1 MFESAGGYFSTVY
14 FFSTFASAFKPNT
27 AHAGRYANNADNH
40 NHKLKGDVNTLLQDS
55 GTFIVKLAGKN
66 NVLAQHRQI
75 LAGVVDAM
83 VLMLYF
89 LIVMCVGAKRV
100 VLVSEGDNLEVAL
113 DDPDKAYTP
122 FAHAQL
128 KFIQYCTT
136 HGTEIHFLLIK
147 TSPPENGFSAGFVD
161 GWIKGLEGVI
171 DSSKVYFALVATGND
186 ELTFKMAHLVPF
198 IGTTMYEQYM
208 YKSDGNGGKVP
219 TTGFKHVMQLDVSPD
234 FTRLSASTDEPY
246 ETFIMFIN
254 SALKQRF
261 PHVNPVTW
269 SVSPWVS

>member
-1 MFESAGGYFSTVY
+1 MFESTTGYFDTVY
-14 FFSTFASAFKPNT
+14 FFSTFASAFKTNT
-27 AHAGRYANNADNH
+27 AHEGRYANNADN
-40 NHKLKGDVNTLLQDS
+40 NDLKLKTSVDALLQDS
-55 GTFIVKLAGKN
+55 GTFVVKLAGKN

-75 LAGVVDAM
+75 LAGIVDAV

-100 VLVSEGDNLEVAL
+100 VLVSEGDNLEIAL
-113 DDPDKAYTP
+113 DEPDKAYTP

-147 TSPPENGFSAGFVD
+147 TSPPENGFSSGFVD

-171 DSSKVYFALVATGND
+171 DSSKVYFGLVAIGND

-198 IGTTMYEQYM
+198 IGTTMCEQYM
-208 YKSDGNGGKVP
+208 YKSDGNGAKVP
-219 TTGFKHVMQLDVSPD
+219 TTGFKHVMKLDVDPE
-234 FTRLSASTDEPY
+234 FTRLPASTEEPQ

-254 SALKQRF
+254 TALQKRF
-261 PHVNPVTW
+261 PNVSPSTW
-269 SVSPWVS
+269 SVTPWVS